1 MRTLSKAALVA
12 AVSLTTVLGVTTAAQ
27 ADTTFTGV
35 NYAGVYQTTA
45 DGSGLAQVD
54 WTTGTKTAPA
64 FAHAYI
70 ENSHTGY
77 SLNGW
82 LERST
87 DGGKTWYTVSGVNAL
102 NNGSVDST
110 VQTYDYYDGPGY
122 LARACFQF
130 TSWSGAAVHCSPA
143 I

>member
-1 MRTLSKAALVA
+1 MRKLMKAALVVT
-12 AVSLTTVLGVTTAAQ
+12 VSLGTVLGVTTAAQ
-27 ADTTFTGV
+27 ADTTFTGA
-35 NYAGVYQTTA
+35 NYAGIYTDTA
-45 DGSGLAQVD
+45 AGVALAQVD

-64 FAHAYI
+64 YAHAYI
-70 ENSHTGY
+70 ENSHTAY

-87 DGGKTWYTVSGVNAL
+87 DGGKTWSIESGINAL
-102 NNGSVDST
+102 NDGSADTS